1 MTTYKAT
8 STLSCL
14 LKAWLWFSETGE
26 HLLVH
31 RQGFQFLSCLGGG
44 LLGMGSNPESKDA
57 CSYSGWLKPSSDQE
71 HGYVIPHR
79 WGKKGISFF
88 GIMKFFNLKDI
99 SFKETYS

>member
-1 MTTYKAT
+1 MIGKEKIWAH
-8 STLSCL
+8 STVPPLPEQL
-14 LKAWLWFSETGE
+14 F
-26 HLLVH
+26 
-31 RQGFQFLSCLGGG
+31 GGG

-79 WGKKGISFF
+79 WGKKGIFFF